1 MVNVD
6 PAQFQSME
14 WRCIGPFRGARVV
27 AVAADPSNPL
37 VFYFGATG
45 GGVWKTIDAGTHWEN
60 VSDAFFKTAAVGAL
74 AVAPSDPNVI
84 YAGTGESCFQSNE
97 SHGDGVYK
105 SADGGRTWTNVGLR
119 DTRHIAKIR
128 IHPSDPDLVYV
139 AALGHTWGP
148 NEERG
153 IFRSKDGGD
162 KLGAGALQVAGSR
175 RHRHQHGPLQSSTP
189 FCLSL
194 SAAWIS
200 LDPSQRRPSQR
211 PLPFCRR
218 WGQLDRHK
226 PSSRA
231 APRRVRQDRSRS
243 IACYAQPGL
252 GLGRG

>member
-6 PAQFQSME
+6 PAHFQAMK

-27 AVAADPSNPL
+27 AVAADPFNPL

-60 VSDAFFKTAAVGAL
+60 VSDPFFNTAAVGAL

-105 SADGGRTWTNVGLR
+105 STDGGQTWTNVGLR

-128 IHPSDPDLVYV
+128 IHPADPNLVYV

-148 NEERG
+148 NSQRG
-153 IFRSKDGGD
+153 IYRSKDGGQTWE
-162 KLGAGALQVAGSR
+162 QVLFNTG
-175 RHRHQHGPLQSSTP
+175 
-189 FCLSL
+189 
-194 SAAWIS
+194 
-200 LDPSQRRPSQR
+200 
-211 PLPFCRR
+211 
-218 WGQLDRHK
+218 
-226 PSSRA
+226 
-231 APRRVRQDRSRS
+231 
-243 IACYAQPGL
+243 
-252 GLGRG
+252 